1 MTNQSQVKHLL
12 DTNTLSNFI
21 NALVFS
27 KLYSCSSVRSSSTN
41 RNISKLQTVQN
52 FAARIVTRSR
62 KFDHITP
69 GLREVKYLSVES
81 MLVYRHG
88 ILAFKYLRGL
98 APDWPKK
105 LKRRGL
111 NSTAET
117 RVTRKRLS
125 ELPQAKILFIIGPLH
140 CGTFYP
146 KGTLS

>member
-1 MTNQSQVKHLL
+1 M
-12 DTNTLSNFI
+12 
-21 NALVFS
+21 
-27 KLYSCSSVRSSSTN
+27 
-41 RNISKLQTVQN
+41 QN
-52 FAARIVTRSR
+52 FAARIVTRSP

-69 GLREVKYLSVES
+69 GLRELKYLFVES

-88 ILAFKYLRGL
+88 ILAFKCLRAL
-98 APDWPKK
+98 APDRPKK

-111 NSTAET
+111 NLTAET

-125 ELPQAKILFIIGPLH
+125 ELPQAKGLFIIGPLH

>member
-1 MTNQSQVKHLL
+1 M
-12 DTNTLSNFI
+12 
-21 NALVFS
+21 
-27 KLYSCSSVRSSSTN
+27 
-41 RNISKLQTVQN
+41 QN
-52 FAARIVTRSR
+52 FAARIVTRLP

-69 GLREVKYLSVES
+69 GLRELKYLFVES

-88 ILAFKYLRGL
+88 ILAFKCLRAL

-111 NSTAET
+111 NLTAET

-125 ELPQAKILFIIGPLH
+125 ELPQAKGLFIIGPLH

-146 KGTLS
+146 KGILS